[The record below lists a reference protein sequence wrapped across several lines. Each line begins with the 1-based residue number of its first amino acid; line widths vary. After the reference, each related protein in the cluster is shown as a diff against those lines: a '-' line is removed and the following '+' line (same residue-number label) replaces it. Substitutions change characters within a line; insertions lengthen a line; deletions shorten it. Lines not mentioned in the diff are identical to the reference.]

1 MFETRRG
8 RLIAL
13 GCTVGIGAVLAYRT
27 GSYEKVRARLY
38 RIARTLGIYHDIASH
53 GGELVSDLLKDLQ
66 EFLHSD
72 SKDVPR
78 SFCQLA
84 RLLSSEEAVEL
95 YASLARG
102 AVRGAGG
109 SPPGGS
115 GGSGGAALAD
125 RFLELLFSERGESL
139 VSVAVAMAARSSA
152 QALAL
157 DAASR
162 DGGGST
168 AEELVAAGSG
178 AVLRVIGDPEGR
190 RAISAFIAAFVSSGV
205 GTYFDK
211 SNERNY
217 YEDIVASVATPSNR
231 EAVEHISAHVC
242 REAIGAFFTYAGSG
256 AAEGGRQPLTPSPPA
271 ARKALTFEEA
281 APAEDAAAPA
291 PPPRPPPTPAASII
305 SQVFEAASTE
315 GGRRVVA
322 DLA

>member
-152 QALAL
+152 QALCARCGEPRRRRL
-157 DAASR
+157 HRRGARRRGQRRGPAGDRRPGGEAR
-162 DGGGST
+162 DLCVHRGLCVLGGGH
-168 AEELVAAGSG
+168 L
-178 AVLRVIGDPEGR
+178 L
-190 RAISAFIAAFVSSGV
+190 
-205 GTYFDK
+205 
-211 SNERNY
+211 
-217 YEDIVASVATPSNR
+217 
-231 EAVEHISAHVC
+231 
-242 REAIGAFFTYAGSG
+242 
-256 AAEGGRQPLTPSPPA
+256 
-271 ARKALTFEEA
+271 
-281 APAEDAAAPA
+281 
-291 PPPRPPPTPAASII
+291 
-305 SQVFEAASTE
+305 
-315 GGRRVVA
+315 
-322 DLA
+322 